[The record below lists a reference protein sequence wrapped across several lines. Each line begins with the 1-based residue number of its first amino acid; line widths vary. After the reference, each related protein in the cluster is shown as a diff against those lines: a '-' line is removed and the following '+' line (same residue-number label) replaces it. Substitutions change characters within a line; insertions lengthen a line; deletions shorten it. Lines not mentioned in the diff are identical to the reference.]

1 MGIAQA
7 YRLGKNPEKESDPC
21 PPVIIIFTTTNMVE
35 TVLNAAR
42 GEGLGKNFKEHIPE
56 VYAKVYSEYIRVGLF
71 LKETQ
76 QLNYRLRFEEHTL
89 QLQVKKQTADQ
100 YRIIKVWTPKAAINT
115 LVEIEELDNG
125 EIIEPTEEDTQ
136 KITLTL
142 GDIKMDQGK
151 KPQEVPKEILTDM
164 TTDEKRQ

>member
-1 MGIAQA
+1 MQ
-7 YRLGKNPEKESDPC
+7 PEE
-21 PPVIIIFTTTNMVE
+21 
-35 TVLNAAR
+35 
-42 GEGLGKNFKEHIPE
+42 KEHIPE
-56 VYAKVYSEYIRVGLF
+56 VYAKVYSEYIRIGIF

-100 YRIIKVWTPKAAINT
+100 YRIIKVWTPKAAIN

-125 EIIEPTEEDTQ
+125 EIIEPTEADTR

-142 GDIKMDQGK
+142 GDIKMDQEK
-151 KPQEVPKEILTDM
+151 KPRKYL
-164 TTDEKRQ
+164 KKY